1 MQKTILYLLLLAILG
16 TGVYF
21 FVFKDKE
28 TIFGDTEASFRLRD
42 TSEVGE
48 IFLARNNGDEI
59 TLTRTD
65 TAWILNKKYK
75 ARISNV
81 NNLLGTLSMQQA
93 LYPVPEN
100 LHNGVIKSLAGS
112 AVKVELYNRKGKKI
126 NTFYVGNEAFNYKGT
141 YMLQE
146 GAKTAYVVQIP
157 GFNGYLTPYY
167 STDFDD
173 WRDRSVINLKHDE
186 VKSFTINYTQEPG
199 NSFSITQDANG
210 LSVATDSTNNSS
222 LNKRRADA
230 YLRFFTDIYCEG
242 YLNGIP
248 GIDST
253 IASVPKFCEMNV
265 VAKNG
270 WHQHI
275 DIYKMPIN
283 KRSKNLNTAD
293 DSDYDI
299 DRFYGVINN
308 YKDTV
313 LLQAYTFDKFFRR
326 GIEFYQADPTDPLS
340 GLPTNR

>member
-1 MQKTILYLLLLAILG
+1 MQKTVLYLLLLVILG
-16 TGVYF
+16 TGAYF
-21 FVFKDKE
+21 FVFKEKASL
-28 TIFGDTEASFRLRD
+28 FGEREAAFNIQD
-42 TSEVGE
+42 TSNVGE
-48 IFLARNNGDEI
+48 VFLARNNGEEI

-65 TAWILNKKYK
+65 SGWVLNKTYK
-75 ARISNV
+75 ARASNV
-81 NNLLGTLSMQQA
+81 NNLLGTLRMQQA
-93 LYPVPEN
+93 QYPVPEKM
-100 LHNGVIKSLAGS
+100 HNSVIKSLAGA
-112 AVKVELYNRKGKKI
+112 AVKVELYNRKGEKI

-173 WRDRSVINLKHDE
+173 WRDRSVINLKPEDI
-186 VKSFTINYTQEPG
+186 KSFSINYTEEPG

-210 LSVATDSTNNSS
+210 PVITTDSSNNNP
-222 LNKRRADA
+222 LNKRRANA

-242 YLNGIP
+242 YLNDIP
-248 GIDST
+248 GMDST
-253 IASVPKFCEMNV
+253 IASVPKFCEMDV

-270 WHQHI
+270 WRQHI

-283 KRSKNLNTAD
+283 KRSKNLNTLD

-326 GIEFYQADPTDPLS
+326 GIEFYQADPSDPMS
-340 GLPTNR
+340 GLSN

>member
-16 TGVYF
+16 TGAYF
-21 FVFKDKE
+21 FVFKDKASV
-28 TIFGDTEASFRLRD
+28 FGESEAAFNIQD
-42 TSEVGE
+42 TSNVGE
-48 IFLARNNGDEI
+48 VFLARNDGEEI

-65 TAWILNKKYK
+65 SGWVLNKAYK
-75 ARISNV
+75 ARTSNV
-81 NNLLGTLSMQQA
+81 NNLLGTLRMQQA
-93 LYPVPEN
+93 QYPVPETM
-100 LHNGVIKSLAGS
+100 HNSVIKSLAGG
-112 AVKVELYNRKGKKI
+112 AVKVELYNRKKEKI

-173 WRDRSVINLKHDE
+173 WRDRSVMNLKPEE
-186 VKSFTINYTQEPG
+186 VKSFSINYTAEPG

-210 LSVATDSTNNSS
+210 PVVTTDSSNNNP
-222 LNKRRADA
+222 LNKRRASA

-242 YLNGIP
+242 YLNDIP
-248 GIDST
+248 GMDST

-270 WHQHI
+270 WKQHI

-283 KRSKNLNTAD
+283 KRSKNLNTSD

-326 GIEFYQADPTDPLS
+326 GIEFYQADPSDPMS
-340 GLPTNR
+340 GLSNK